1 MTSIE
6 NKSIWNNSVRWLDE
20 LSAIRCT
27 VTPGYYVD
35 VQVEINDAVVYS
47 DTLYAYNTKVETDLR
62 PVLTEEYRLRGL
74 VMGSVKITFTQETSS
89 DSVTIHIINR
99 SGRFSALPEDFFA
112 RSFLTASSAKF
123 MPLNGIDH
131 IAMISMPGTSST
143 ISTSIM
149 YEDAAGDIHQRVV
162 TSYSNGNA
170 GTTPKYSTM
179 TVSWPKSQLPT
190 GAAMRAMTIRA
201 GSRQMVYYPAPDAN
215 QVFRFRNIFNV
226 EEYLYLRGSVS
237 SKYTTKASVGSVS
250 SQLIRYDVETIEEL
264 TAQFAPMLPSE
275 IAELSQLADAVEPK
289 LGQYS
294 GSMPGTWESIIVESA
309 EFNADPDSEE
319 LAAPK
324 ITFRLKDKYPK
335 LNLAGY
341 GRVHTDQF
349 SEQFN

>member
-1 MTSIE
+1 MASIE

-27 VTPGYYVD
+27 VTAGSYVD
-35 VQVEINDAVVYS
+35 VQVLINDSVVYS
-47 DTLYAYNTKVETDLR
+47 DTLYAYSTKVETDIR
-62 PVLTEEYRLRGL
+62 PILSEEYRLRNI
-74 VMGSVKITFTQETSS
+74 VMGSVKITFTQASS
-89 DSVTIHIINR
+89 ADSVTIHIISR
-99 SGRFSALPEDFFA
+99 SGRFSVLPGDFFA

-149 YEDAAGDIHQRVV
+149 YEDASGSIRRKVV

-179 TVSWPKSQLPT
+179 TVTWPNSQLPS
-190 GAAMRAMTIRA
+190 GAVMRAMTVSA
-201 GSRQMVYYPAPDAN
+201 GSRQMVYYPSPDVN

-237 SKYTTKASVGSVS
+237 SKITTKASIGNVA

-264 TAQFAPMLPSE
+264 TAQFAPMLPGE
-275 IAELSQLADAVEPK
+275 VAELSQLADTEEARW
-289 LGQYS
+289 GQFS
-294 GSMPGTWESIIVESA
+294 GSMPTGWETIIVESA
-309 EFNADPDSEE
+309 EFNADPDTEE
-319 LAAPK
+319 LIAPK
-324 ITFRLKDKYPK
+324 LTFRLKDKYPK

-341 GRVHTDQF
+341 GRIHTDQF